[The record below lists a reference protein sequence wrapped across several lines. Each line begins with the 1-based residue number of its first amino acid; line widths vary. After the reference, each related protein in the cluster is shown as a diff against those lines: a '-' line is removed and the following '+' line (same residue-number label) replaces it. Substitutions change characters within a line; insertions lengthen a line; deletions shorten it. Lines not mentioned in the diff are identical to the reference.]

1 MISVFTFPNR
11 ILFGDGSRRYLAEE
25 LGRWGVA
32 RPLIV
37 TDPGVRAA
45 GLVDDICAGL
55 PSALTFDR
63 VQANPAEEDVAA
75 GLDAYRAGACDG
87 LIAVG
92 GGSPIDAA
100 KAIRLLATHS
110 GSLADYDFNAGGI
123 EKIGPDL
130 PPMIAIPTTAGTGSE
145 AGRGALIQVRASG
158 RKVLVLSPQLLP
170 STAICD
176 PELTHG
182 LSAVL
187 TAGTG
192 MDAFTHAVEAFLSKT
207 FHPMCDGIALE
218 ALRWI
223 GKGLESSV
231 ANGADRESRRSLMLG
246 SLMAGVSFHKGLGA
260 VHSLAHALGGAG
272 RAHHGTLNAIL
283 LPHVLRFNAKG
294 APERVT
300 ELAHRMGFSRG
311 ADSISHLLVLV
322 DLLQRQLP
330 LPRSLGELGAFDR
343 ERIPR
348 YADLAMQDHCHRT
361 NPCPCT
367 REDMIALLEAAW

>member
-11 ILFGDGSRRYLAEE
+11 ILFGEAARRSIGEE
-25 LGRWGVA
+25 LRRWGGG

-45 GLVDDICAGL
+45 GLVDSAWEGL
-55 PSALTFDR
+55 PDAPTFDR
-63 VQANPAEEDVAA
+63 VQANPAEPDVLD
-75 GLDAYRAGACDG
+75 GLGAYRSGGCDS
-87 LIAVG
+87 LVAIG
-92 GGSPIDAA
+92 GGSAIDAA
-100 KAIRLLATHS
+100 KAIRLLATHP
-110 GSLADYDFNAGGI
+110 GSLTDYDFNSGGT
-123 EKIGPDL
+123 EKIGADL
-130 PPMIAIPTTAGTGSE
+130 PPMIAVPTTAGTGSE
-145 AGRGALIQVRASG
+145 AGRGALIQVPASG
-158 RKVLVLSPQLLP
+158 RKVFVLSPHLLP

-176 PELTHG
+176 PELTYG
-182 LSAVL
+182 LSPAL

-192 MDAFTHAVEAFLSKT
+192 MDAFTHAIESFLSRT
-207 FHPMCDGIALE
+207 FNPMCDGIALE

-231 ANGADRESRRSLMLG
+231 ADGSNRESRRCLMLG
-246 SLMAGVSFHKGLGA
+246 ALLAGVSFHKGLGV
-260 VHSLAHALGGAG
+260 VHSLAHALGGVG

-283 LPHVLRFNAKG
+283 LPHALRFNAKG

-311 ADSISHLLVLV
+311 ADSTSHLLVLV
-322 DLLQRQLP
+322 DLLLMQLRM
-330 LPRSLGELGAFDR
+330 PRRLEDLGAFDR
-343 ERIPR
+343 EQIPH
-348 YADLAMQDHCHRT
+348 YADLAMLDHCHRT